1 VERQHKEYFLM
12 DQIAVVGIGTTG
24 FGKFAERSGLSM
36 ANDALSAALEDAGL
50 ERGHVDGLVSQIGSP
65 RGLDYDELARLLCLD
80 LRYATQTWDH
90 GRFCGTVLQ
99 QGAMALMAGLADTLA
114 CLAVFRNSAF
124 TKHGT
129 QGFPGFEENFREGGG
144 PHAETPHTGLLAPI
158 GGAAMST
165 RRYMHHYG
173 IAPEA
178 LAAVAIACRRHAAL
192 NPLAVKREA
201 MTMDDYIA
209 SPFICDPLRR
219 LDCSV
224 PVDTASVAILRR
236 AKDGEKLRQRPV
248 YMRSFQGLAGGPNE
262 LVFGQPGLGIHQR
275 DVFDYDPLGA
285 DEPVFKN
292 AGIKPGDVDTM
303 HCYDGFAPQVLWTL
317 ERFGFA
323 SPGGAA
329 DFARDGCI
337 ELGGELPVNTS
348 GGHLS
353 EGHSNGWGQ
362 TLEIVRQLRGTAAE
376 RQIPSCRHALW
387 ATTFGDAIL
396 YAN

>member
-1 VERQHKEYFLM
+1 
-12 DQIAVVGIGTTG
+12 
-24 FGKFAERSGLSM
+24 
-36 ANDALSAALEDAGL
+36 
-50 ERGHVDGLVSQIGSP
+50 
-65 RGLDYDELARLLCLD
+65 
-80 LRYATQTWDH
+80 
-90 GRFCGTVLQ
+90 
-99 QGAMALMAGLADTLA
+99 
-114 CLAVFRNSAF
+114 
-124 TKHGT
+124 
-129 QGFPGFEENFREGGG
+129 
-144 PHAETPHTGLLAPI
+144 
-158 GGAAMST
+158 
-165 RRYMHHYG
+165 
-173 IAPEA
+173 
-178 LAAVAIACRRHAAL
+178 
-192 NPLAVKREA
+192 
-201 MTMDDYIA
+201 
-209 SPFICDPLRR
+209 
-219 LDCSV
+219 
-224 PVDTASVAILRR
+224 
-236 AKDGEKLRQRPV
+236 
-248 YMRSFQGLAGGPNE
+248 MRSFQGLAGGPNE

-323 SPGGAA
+323 PPGGAA
-329 DFARDGCI
+329 AFARDGCI

-376 RQIPSCRHALW
+376 RQVPSCRHALW